1 MTFNKAYTFSIRQ
14 KIKLENTRT
23 CNPWHFVMGRQS
35 CLAHSPNVVAK
46 QHEPGKK
53 GEGKALSLSHTRAQM
68 QTNTLQNSVF
78 YEVKRCVLFLLFC
91 YFLSLFCRNVLCQ
104 WFATELRFGCWH
116 RQLVSFCIR
125 NRVLFFLSS
134 NGYRCAGIE
143 TL

>member
-1 MTFNKAYTFSIRQ
+1 MTFNKAFTFSIRQ
-14 KIKLENTRT
+14 KIELENTRT

-53 GEGKALSLSHTRAQM
+53 GEGKALSLSHTRTQM

-91 YFLSLFCRNVLCQ
+91 YFLSLFCRNVLSVVGIGN
-104 WFATELRFGCWH
+104 WYRFAFEIVCTFFSLQTVIGVLELKHFRFRH
-116 RQLVSFCIR
+116 MDS
-125 NRVLFFLSS
+125 
-134 NGYRCAGIE
+134 
-143 TL
+143 